1 MRDIV
6 CRQTYL
12 LPAELAAK
20 VRHYAGAS
28 LSPAT
33 LESYQSC
40 FALFTTW
47 CDRHGRA
54 TIPATGE
61 TMALFLADIADRY
74 RSKTINGILSGIAHA
89 HRAAGV
95 PFDRATFD
103 MVLRGIRRTYGTP
116 SRESAPLTV
125 VELRAV
131 VLVLPD
137 TTCGVRDRAL
147 LTLGFAGALRALEL
161 TRLDIGAPAPEGRGL
176 IEIDEAGVRI
186 SVRRAQADQ
195 SPIIKVVPRGG
206 SPCPVEALE
215 RWLARANITRGPI
228 FRRITGKGTLT
239 TRRTH
244 PDTVSKIVKQA
255 VFLSSVQ
262 AGLSPEAA
270 RMRANRFCGH
280 SLRAGFVMSAV
291 MAGASDESIARHVGW
306 VDTTMMAHYRRT
318 GRLFK
323 KHPVQQ
329 VLSS

>member
-1 MRDIV
+1 M
-6 CRQTYL
+6 
-12 LPAELAAK
+12 
-20 VRHYAGAS
+20 
-28 LSPAT
+28 
-33 LESYQSC
+33 
-40 FALFTTW
+40 
-47 CDRHGRA
+47 
-54 TIPATGE
+54 
-61 TMALFLADIADRY
+61 
-74 RSKTINGILSGIAHA
+74 
-89 HRAAGV
+89 
-95 PFDRATFD
+95 
-103 MVLRGIRRTYGTP
+103 
-116 SRESAPLTV
+116 

-215 RWLARANITRGPI
+215 RWLAREYHKGAI

-318 GRLFK
+318 GRLLRSTPCSK
-323 KHPVQQ
+323 C
-329 VLSS
+329 